1 MHLRLLIFTTRGSQ
15 CPYVEKFYNII
26 LQYII
31 MVAIEEIVGS
41 GCVEHTHTHN
51 SGCAINAADRMYLKY
66 YYP

>member
-1 MHLRLLIFTTRGSQ
+1 
-15 CPYVEKFYNII
+15 
-26 LQYII
+26 